1 MMLIFGKNRIWDC
14 VFSHAHSG
22 QRDYVCHL
30 AQLTNGFVTYGLLDV
45 IMSLITQ
52 AKPWIDEVMAYGG
65 KYTDNEWR
73 QRLDQET
80 AIHGVISKSTDP
92 GSAIRYYVDMI
103 ADSRDRKFTA
113 CIESSGQRRLFQAKD
128 KFHKDYTTQGPR
140 AYDYQD
146 GRRNE
151 MDDVR
156 LVEYETSK
164 YPIGGDG
171 RWTDPLKHPCV
182 TVAYHPMQPV
192 DYTTPENYRTAN
204 DCMMLL
210 DHKTDSLFK
219 LGVVQMLENCGLFD
233 ENGDLADGAA
243 DFFKYKFETRPSPF
257 HIRTFGDY
265 LKYNGLF
272 RSLNEA
278 TNLALARARK
288 ANDTNSLQQ
297 FSRLWR
303 LPVANRA
310 PPANVFPNQA
320 RHRGL
325 PAKDRAM
332 AARKEIMQLAA
343 AGVDGYQTLRDNLDG
358 FKNAAAG
365 ADQVTAAF
373 AGFHGGNPR
382 ESCVLEF
389 FEALAELVAPKMEQG
404 QYQAVF
410 DARRRLANRAA
421 SFIDSD
427 GTEVNI
433 KNYGFEA
440 VFGEREIG
448 EMFDNRA
455 IEKLTLAHFKW
466 FAANDVQIPLRFM
479 AIRYCY
485 DIMAMM
491 IVGIPGSSTGNLCLG
506 DGNFQLSHNGSQKM
520 LYGYA
525 HIWIGCV
532 INDRENIALLPNV
545 RAVAYVKGASKEIWN
560 PASETDIETYRRGGG
575 VSKDIFIC
583 PLQPCEVLEDNFDLT
598 GKNPDGITET
608 RDFDYAARSLMQRYW
623 GWLAPHSPYV
633 DRDVFSEQRAPTRVF
648 RGCTYYPDPDKGS
661 NSVARVRYGKG
672 HWPVMYA
679 GSVAIRNGCG
689 DSLLLEK
696 PKGLMELADIVS
708 YDYAVGG

>member
-1 MMLIFGKNRIWDC
+1 LGPC
-14 VFSHAHSG
+14 FSHAHSG

-128 KFHKDYTTQGPR
+128 KLHKDYTTQGPR

-233 ENGDLADGAA
+233 ENGDLADGA
-243 DFFKYKFETRPSPF
+243 DGFFNHVFETRP
-257 HIRTFGDY
+257 RTFAITSFGDY
-265 LKYNGLF
+265 LRFNGIF
-272 RSLNEA
+272 RSLCEA

-288 ANDTNSLQQ
+288 ANDINALQQ

-303 LPVANRA
+303 LTA
-310 PPANVFPNQA
+310 PRNPARNVFPDQA

-325 PAKDRAM
+325 SAKDRAM
-332 AARKEIMQLAA
+332 AAKKEIQQLAQADTVGYRTLFGSLSSFNNPA
-343 AGVDGYQTLRDNLDG
+343 AGQGV
-358 FKNAAAG
+358 
-365 ADQVTAAF
+365 VTAAF
-373 AGFHGGNPR
+373 ADFPGNHVPA
-382 ESCVLEF
+382 EPCVLEF
-389 FEALAELVAPKMEQG
+389 FEALAEMLSDKMKRGE
-404 QYQAVF
+404 YKAVF
-410 DARRRLANRAA
+410 DARRMLATKVANGVNRFGYAVG
-421 SFIDSD
+421 DTD
-427 GTEVNI
+427 
-433 KNYGFEA
+433 FEA

-448 EMFDNRA
+448 EMFNNQM
-455 IEKLTLAHFKW
+455 IETLTLAHFKW

-560 PASETDIETYRRGGG
+560 PASETDIQTYLRGGG
-575 VSKDIFIC
+575 VSKDIFIV

-598 GKNPDGITET
+598 GKNPEGITET
-608 RDFDYAARSLMQRYW
+608 RDFDYAARALMQRYW
-623 GWLAPHSPYV
+623 GWIAPHSPYV

-689 DSLLLEK
+689 DTLLLEK